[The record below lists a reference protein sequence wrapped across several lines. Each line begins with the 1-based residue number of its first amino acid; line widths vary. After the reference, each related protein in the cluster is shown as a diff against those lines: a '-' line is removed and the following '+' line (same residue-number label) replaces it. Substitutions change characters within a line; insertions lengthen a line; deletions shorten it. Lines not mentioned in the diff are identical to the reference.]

1 MKFSV
6 IIPVYKAED
15 TLRRCVDSLLKQNR
29 TDAEIIL
36 INDGS
41 PDSSGEI
48 CKEYAELYNQVK
60 YIEKENGGVST
71 ARNAGLS
78 VAEGDYILF
87 VDSDDWV
94 TDDFFQTMNSTLE
107 GCPYDLVQISQITTN
122 GDKTIEHPLPAFDS
136 QNREKTVQRL
146 AEDMWKKRINY
157 PVGKAF
163 KRSIIED
170 NNIRF
175 LDNIEVGEDRTFN
188 IEYALNI
195 KSFRVLENPIYNV
208 CLENQNSLSR
218 KKRDD
223 LDEQIAAAEEH
234 LKRLFDTKNL
244 SYEEKKLFLK
254 SMNFDNMRAVYTKAK
269 YLHRNGV
276 SLFTRLKELGK
287 YCDSVNQKK
296 LTYPPDKFCTL
307 ISLPV
312 RFKLTPV
319 IDAMGWVL
327 TR

>member
-48 CKEYAELYNQVK
+48 CKEYAELYKSVK
-60 YIEKENGGVST
+60 YIKKENGGVST

-78 VAEGDYILF
+78 VATGEYIIF

-94 TDDFFQTMNSTLE
+94 SDEFFETINSVLDIH
-107 GCPYDLVQISQITTN
+107 PYDLVQISQNTIN
-122 GDKTIEHPLPAFDS
+122 GDKTISNPLPVFDS
-136 QNREKTVQRL
+136 QNRVKIAQRL
-146 AEDMWKKRINY
+146 AEDMWKKRINS

-163 KRSIIED
+163 KRSIIEE

-175 LDNIEVGEDRTFN
+175 LENIEVGEDRTFN
-188 IEYALNI
+188 IEYSLNI

-223 LDEQIAAAEEH
+223 LDEQISVAEEH
-234 LKRLFDTKNL
+234 LKILFDKKI
-244 SYEEKKLFLK
+244 SSQEEKELFLK
-254 SMNFDNMRAVYTKAK
+254 AMNFDNMRSVYTKAK

-276 SLFTRLKELGK
+276 PLFTRLKELGT
-287 YCDSVNQKK
+287 YCDNVNKQNFA
-296 LTYPPDKFCTL
+296 YPHGKFCTL

-312 RFKLTPV
+312 RFKLTPI

>member
-48 CKEYAELYNQVK
+48 CKEYAESFNEIK
-60 YIEKENGGVST
+60 YIEKENGGVGS
-71 ARNAGLS
+71 ARNAGLE

-94 TDDFFQTMNSTLE
+94 TDD
-107 GCPYDLVQISQITTN
+107 Y
-122 GDKTIEHPLPAFDS
+122 FDS
-136 QNREKTVQRL
+136 INSAIADYEYDFIQFSQSISDDEQNTSKYIPPFSSCKRDEIVKRL
-146 AEDMWKKRINY
+146 AEDMWKKRINT
-157 PVGKAF
+157 PNGKVY
-163 KRSIIED
+163 KLSIIKE
-170 NNIRF
+170 NNISF
-175 LDNIEVGEDRTFN
+175 SDNLEVGEDRTFN
-188 IEYALNI
+188 IEYILNI
-195 KSFRVLENPIYNV
+195 KSFRVIEKPLYV
-208 CLENQNSLSR
+208 LCLENEDSLSR

-223 LDEQIAAAEEH
+223 LDEQIELAEEH
-234 LKRLFDTKNL
+234 LKKVFEKSTL
-244 SYEEKKLFLK
+244 SEDEKELYLK

-269 YLHRNGV
+269 YLHRKGLP
-276 SLFTRLKELGK
+276 LFKRLKELNK
-287 YCDSVNQKK
+287 YCKDVNSKHFS
-296 LTYPPDKFCTL
+296 YPSDKFCTL

-319 IDAMGWVL
+319 IDAMGWIL